1 MQFELKTLELKGR
14 VVFQKLQVPVFER
27 LPKEYQENEA
37 CFVFVNQG
45 SFQIRSQTEIL
56 QLNKQT
62 GYLAKCLNYYYETT
76 KNRNQ
81 TEDNVEVLGIMLF
94 PELIKEFF
102 DFDFNKSNH
111 QVNFNLKQVQ
121 IHKLLEHYRDSI
133 LILLENPEIADEEL
147 IKNKLREFIILM
159 TKTINA
165 PSELDF
171 LAAMLKPNFVKF
183 EEVIQNN
190 LYANLNLNELASLCH
205 MSLSTFKRK
214 FKEFYKESPV
224 KYLNRKK
231 INKSIELLKKNDMR
245 ISDIA
250 YDLGFE
256 SLTTFNR
263 VFKQLTGK
271 NPTAF
276 RKSQNG

>member
-1 MQFELKTLELKGR
+1 VQFELKTLELKGR